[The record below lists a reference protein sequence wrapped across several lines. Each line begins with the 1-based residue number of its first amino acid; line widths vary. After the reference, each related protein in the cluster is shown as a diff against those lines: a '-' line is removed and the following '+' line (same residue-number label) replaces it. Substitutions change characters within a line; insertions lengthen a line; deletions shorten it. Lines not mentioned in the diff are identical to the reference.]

1 MNLTLVVM
9 AAGMGSR
16 FGGLKQLTPV
26 GPSGEFI
33 IDYSVYDAIYA
44 GFNKVVFIIKKENLE
59 DFKNTIGNRMSKSI
73 QVEYAFQDSNIL
85 PSGYSINVERE
96 KPLGTGHAVYC
107 AKDYVSEPFVVVTAD
122 DFYGR
127 DAFVTAA
134 EFLKNNYDINST
146 NYGMVSYSIGKVIN
160 DISPVKRGMCEV
172 IDGKLNT
179 IIESSVERKNGEIIA
194 TSINNGNSFKVDEDS
209 LCSMSFFIFYPSIF
223 KYIERDL
230 KKFLENS
237 DLSTKEFFLPDV
249 VDGVIK
255 NNEGSVSVLS
265 TTATWYGVT
274 YREDL
279 DAVKSA
285 INNYIKEGIYK
296 ENLW

>member
-9 AAGMGSR
+9 AAGIGSR

-73 QVEYAFQDSNIL
+73 NVEYVFQDNTVL
-85 PSGYSINVERE
+85 PEEYSINVERE

-107 AKDYVSEPFVVVTAD
+107 AKNSVNEPFVVITAD

-127 DAFVTAA
+127 DAFVRAA
-134 EFLKNNYDINST
+134 EFLKSNYDISST
-146 NYGMVSYSIGKVIN
+146 NYGMVAYSVGKVIN
-160 DISPVKRGMCEV
+160 DRASVKRGMCKV

-179 IIESSVERKNGEIIA
+179 IIESSVERVDGEIIA
-194 TSINNGNSFKVDEDS
+194 TSINTGESFKVEEDAP
-209 LCSMSFFIFYPSIF
+209 CSMSFFIFYPSIF
-223 KYIERDL
+223 KYLERDL
-230 KKFLENS
+230 KLFLDNS
-237 DLSTKEFFLPDV
+237 DLSSKEFFLPDV
-249 VDGVIK
+249 VDKVIK
-255 NNEGSVSVLS
+255 NNEGLVSVLS

-279 DAVKSA
+279 DVVKSA
-285 INNYIKEGIYK
+285 ISRLIDEGQYK
-296 ENLW
+296 SSLW

>member
-9 AAGMGSR
+9 AAGIGSR

-73 QVEYAFQDSNIL
+73 KVEYCFQDNTSL
-85 PSGYSINVERE
+85 PEGYSINVERE

-107 AKDYVSEPFVVVTAD
+107 TKDIVKEPFVVITAD

-127 DAFVTAA
+127 DAFVQAA
-134 EFLKNNYDINST
+134 EFLKSNYDTNST
-146 NYGMVSYSIGKVIN
+146 NYGMVAYSVGKVIS
-160 DISPVKRGMCEV
+160 DRASVKRGMCKV

-179 IIESSVERKNGEIIA
+179 IIESSVERVNGEIVA
-194 TSINNGNSFKVDEDS
+194 TALNNGDSFKVEEDA

-223 KYIERDL
+223 KYLERDL
-230 KKFLENS
+230 KLFLNNS
-237 DLSTKEFFLPDV
+237 DLSSKEFFLPDV
-249 VDGVIK
+249 VDKVIK

-279 DAVKSA
+279 DVVKNA
-285 INNYIKEGIYK
+285 ISELIDEGLY
-296 ENLW
+296 NSSLW

>member
-1 MNLTLVVM
+1 MDLTLVVM

-33 IDYSVYDAIYA
+33 IDYSIYDAIYA

-73 QVEYAFQDSNIL
+73 KVEYAFQDTNVL
-85 PSGYSINVERE
+85 PSGYSLNIERQ

-107 AKDYVSEPFVVVTAD
+107 AKEFVNEPFVVITAD

-134 EFLKNNYDINST
+134 EFLKNNYDINSN
-146 NYGMVSYSIGKVIN
+146 NYGMVAYSIGKVIN
-160 DISPVKRGMCEV
+160 DIAPVKRGMCKV
-172 IDGKLNT
+172 VNGKLNT
-179 IIESSVERKNGEIIA
+179 IIESSVEKKDGKIIA
-194 TSINNGNSFKVDEDS
+194 TSLNNGDVFEVEENDPA
-209 LCSMSFFIFYPSIF
+209 SMSFFIFTPTIF
-223 KYIERDL
+223 NYLERDL
-230 KKFLENS
+230 KIFLENS

-249 VDGVIK
+249 VDKVIK
-255 NNEGSVSVLS
+255 NQEGEVNVLS
-265 TTATWYGVT
+265 TSATWYGVT

-279 DAVKSA
+279 DIVKDA
-285 INNYIKEGIYK
+285 INKYISDGIYK
-296 ENLW
+296 KSLW